1 MYTAIG
7 IADPDLHA
15 FPDIV
20 FFFFIQ
26 LPHFSIIYKFP
37 SFQYYLSIFV
47 NEYEAIVHIRVRNWR
62 TGSRIIPIFLRIR
75 ISRRKDPNSPLA
87 AQIHAAVLVERNISI
102 LYILT

>member
-15 FPDIV
+15 FPDLV
-20 FFFFIQ
+20 FFLFINF
-26 LPHFSIIYKFP
+26 PHFNII
-37 SFQYYLSIFV
+37 FQFSLTNMKLLYTFV
-47 NEYEAIVHIRVRNWR
+47 SGIGEQVY
-62 TGSRIIPIFLRIR
+62 RIIPIFLRIR